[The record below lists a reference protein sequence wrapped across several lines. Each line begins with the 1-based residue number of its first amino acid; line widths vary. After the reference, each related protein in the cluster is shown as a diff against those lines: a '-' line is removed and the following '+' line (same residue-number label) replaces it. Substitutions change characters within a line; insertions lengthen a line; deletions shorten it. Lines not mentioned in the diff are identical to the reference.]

1 MPRVTEGKSE
11 RLEMPAPCPDQTA
24 ALSPAGASEHLPHLL
39 PQEEEEALWSVGEA
53 NTAIHRGGVSHAR
66 GQEAHRGVD
75 AVQRENGHSPS
86 GRWGNAEVGVPRGS
100 HGYPREGQKGC
111 LPGRHGKP
119 RPGKSTQPLS
129 TTPPAERLDP
139 GVQDP
144 QGAKQVSWE
153 ALGEREP
160 VGGDHVGRPHG
171 RPFILIFSYVSP
183 SLIKCI
189 ITYLV

>member
-11 RLEMPAPCPDQTA
+11 GLEMPAPCPDQTA

-66 GQEAHRGVD
+66 SQEAHRGVD
-75 AVQRENGHSPS
+75 AVQRENGHFPS

-111 LPGRHGKP
+111 LPGCPGNHVLGSQHGLCQLP
-119 RPGKSTQPLS
+119 HQLSVWTQECRTLRVQSKLTGGLWGRESQWEGTTWGGLTDVLS
-129 TTPPAERLDP
+129 
-139 GVQDP
+139 
-144 QGAKQVSWE
+144 
-153 ALGEREP
+153 
-160 VGGDHVGRPHG
+160 
-171 RPFILIFSYVSP
+171 F
-183 SLIKCI
+183 
-189 ITYLV
+189 

>member
-1 MPRVTEGKSE
+1 MRLVRGVTASPPSWMPRVTEGKSE
-11 RLEMPAPCPDQTA
+11 RLEMPVPCPDQTA

-111 LPGRHGKP
+111 LPGRHG
-119 RPGKSTQPLS
+119 
-129 TTPPAERLDP
+129 TT
-139 GVQDP
+139 
-144 QGAKQVSWE
+144 SWE
-153 ALGEREP
+153 VNTAF
-160 VGGDHVGRPHG
+160 VN
-171 RPFILIFSYVSP
+171 
-183 SLIKCI
+183 
-189 ITYLV
+189 YLTS